1 MCNEYIG
8 NVRLDAALRE
18 VSTQPQSYLKT
29 PIYLSEG
36 LSAEMKVEGT

>member
-8 NVRLDAALRE
+8 NVRLGAALKD
-18 VSTQPQSYLKT
+18 VSTQTGSSLKT

-36 LSAEMKVEGT
+36 LSAEMEVEGT